1 MIGSHLEELSRVKGL
16 ERNRKQ
22 QCVSIEPEQLGHI
35 ENGELAF
42 SKSSLCFCSLNWIMD
57 ICQILNS
64 AVKLRGIWK
73 GR

>member
-22 QCVSIEPEQLGHI
+22 RCVSMKPEQLINI
-35 ENGELAF
+35 ENSVLAF
-42 SKSSLCFCSLNWIMD
+42 SESSLCFFSLNWMMD

-64 AVKLRGIWK
+64 AVKLRGIGE